1 MLRRVIGRE
10 RRFGFWDY
18 AALFPVAFFPHFLN
32 CLSYKYDAPYM
43 ALSIGVSIAPLLFRR
58 CRRSVYCAGVFTG
71 TLAMCML
78 YQASSGI
85 FPVIV
90 AYLVMTGDPAG
101 RSGEKKPGDG
111 GDHDGR
117 YGRGIRKE
125 ETRSRKRR
133 AGFLRPGLLPST
145 SFAMVFFR
153 LFIMQPLSDY
163 VSTELAE
170 PGALFSVLAGN
181 YREYF
186 RLFFSDLRL
195 PWLVLLALIT
205 ALFLVDRIVRAKGSR
220 VVAFFLTLA
229 GTACMFLFCLGAY
242 PFLAK
247 PLFQPRAMYGLGFPF
262 ILMGLQLCLEEGRQ
276 WAGKLAVLALSFC
289 FFVFSYVYGNA
300 LDVQAR
306 YTDFRAGAAIA
317 DLTALEEFAG
327 DGERCWSWPAIS
339 ATRP

>member
-1 MLRRVIGRE
+1 MKSGSRPLNHCIMDNQFTADNVGKLKNIVKRNAGPAGILFLLYLAAALPLLSADFYYRDDLRRAATGFRGWEVGRYLSLLGSVILHTDTYLADISPLPQLAALVILAVSAVMLRRVIGRE

-58 CRRSVYCAGVFTG
+58 CRRSVYCAGVFVG

-111 GDHDGR
+111 KTMTEDTAGGS
-117 YGRGIRKE
+117 GK
-125 ETRSRKRR
+125 KRR
-133 AGFLRPGLLPST
+133 GAVNEGLAFAAWSAAFYVL
-145 SFAMVFFR
+145 AMVFFR

-181 YREYF
+181 YR
-186 RLFFSDLRL
+186 
-195 PWLVLLALIT
+195 
-205 ALFLVDRIVRAKGSR
+205 
-220 VVAFFLTLA
+220 
-229 GTACMFLFCLGAY
+229 
-242 PFLAK
+242 
-247 PLFQPRAMYGLGFPF
+247 
-262 ILMGLQLCLEEGRQ
+262 
-276 WAGKLAVLALSFC
+276 
-289 FFVFSYVYGNA
+289 
-300 LDVQAR
+300 
-306 YTDFRAGAAIA
+306 
-317 DLTALEEFAG
+317 
-327 DGERCWSWPAIS
+327 
-339 ATRP
+339 